1 MPKYSPININT
12 LGLRRSPRIKEM
24 IRKQLDLTLNH
35 VGFIQVN
42 KALEEDTV
50 DPMKETFTFK
60 EAMNSPYK
68 KQFVEAMTK
77 EMKNHIKR
85 NHWTYC
91 KRSEVPIYN
100 ILRSTWTFR
109 IKRNR
114 STGEVIKFKAR
125 FCADGRT
132 QQLEVNYHETYA
144 PVVKWNTI

>member
-85 NHWTYC
+85 NH
-91 KRSEVPIYN
+91 
-100 ILRSTWTFR
+100 
-109 IKRNR
+109 
-114 STGEVIKFKAR
+114 
-125 FCADGRT
+125 
-132 QQLEVNYHETYA
+132 
-144 PVVKWNTI
+144 